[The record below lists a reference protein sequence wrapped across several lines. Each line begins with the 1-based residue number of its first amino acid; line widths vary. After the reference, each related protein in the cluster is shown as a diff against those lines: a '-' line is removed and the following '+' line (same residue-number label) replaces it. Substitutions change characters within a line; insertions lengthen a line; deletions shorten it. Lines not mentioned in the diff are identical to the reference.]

1 MKTTPLHA
9 NPGRVLDALAAVSQ
23 DTGVP
28 LSWDQGVLRVDGR
41 PMHLPDRLVG
51 EDSAL
56 FGIAGILPSVPRG
69 DSRDRLLWRMLQ
81 ETRPS
86 GQQGPALDAELRE
99 KLPHLLPVSDPDG
112 QEALA
117 GALRERYY
125 TRDKAP
131 FLLPLQTDLPY
142 GFSHT
147 KTSIVGGIP
156 TPKASTGY
164 RMFAGDLLP
173 FLCWKGNETDEALLQ
188 ELLDK
193 LNDDSQVTRLD
204 SVLLQAAR
212 QLSGI
217 QGQKALASV
226 LVERNRERLQEDFA
240 YGSFCQPQLDRFQ
253 TDLRTLLATKL
264 PRPDFVRW
272 VTVLIS
278 LHASLLMYRV
288 AVVQSARLDRAVAA
302 AHELPSPGATYKC
315 EGLENCPL
323 AGQLMFRTGT
333 GGYRPVSRRDG
344 CHTSWQRVD
353 GKHLLSLPAT
363 LITANLAAR
372 VWESLGGPPAHRPD
386 LEQLADSLAH
396 DADLR
401 RRFNAGAAA
410 VTVLHHH
417 AHWAQTTRRTKGMPP
432 PSLDELLQAADVRG
446 GRIGLLAL
454 REDVTRLRR
463 SDLRK
468 QSRDV
473 VNQLMLHQVGGLLS
487 RNGTSMT
494 FYEVDEDLLTLL
506 VRLICRDE
514 PVAFELFLS
523 GLAEYGLQPQD
534 APEQERLTQSLERL
548 GLLIRYSDAGEAT
561 YVRYNR

>member
-1 MKTTPLHA
+1 
-9 NPGRVLDALAAVSQ
+9 
-23 DTGVP
+23 
-28 LSWDQGVLRVDGR
+28 VLRVDGR
-41 PMHLPDRLVG
+41 AVHLPDRLVG

-56 FGIAGILPSVPRG
+56 FGIAGMLPSVPRG

-86 GQQGPALDAELRE
+86 GQQVPALDAELRE
-99 KLPHLLPVSDPDG
+99 KLPHLLPVNDPDG

-147 KTSIVGGIP
+147 KTSMVRGNP
-156 TPKASTGY
+156 TPKAYTGY

-173 FLCWKGNETDEALLQ
+173 FLCWTGDETDEGLLQ

-193 LNDDSQVTRLD
+193 LNDDSAVTRLD

-226 LVERNRERLQEDFA
+226 LIERNRERLQEDFA

-253 TDLRTLLATKL
+253 RDLRTLLATKL

-278 LHASLLMYRV
+278 LHASVLMYRV
-288 AVVQSARLDRAVAA
+288 AVVQSSRLDRAIAA
-302 AHELPSPGATYKC
+302 AHELPSPGTEYKC
-315 EGLENCPL
+315 EGLKDCPL
-323 AGQLMFRTGT
+323 AGQLKFRTGT
-333 GGYRPVSRRDG
+333 GGYRPVSRRDA
-344 CHTSWQRVD
+344 CHTSWQKVD
-353 GKHLLSLPAT
+353 GKYLLSLPAT

-386 LEQLADSLAH
+386 LEQLTDSLAG

-401 RRFNAGAAA
+401 RRFNAGVAA
-410 VTVLHHH
+410 VTVLHHQ
-417 AHWAQTTRRTKGMPP
+417 AHWAQTNKRTKDMPR
-432 PSLDELLQAADVRG
+432 PSLDELLHAAGFRG
-446 GRIGLLAL
+446 GRVGLLAL

-506 VRLICRDE
+506 VRLICRNE
-514 PVAFELFLS
+514 PVAFESFLS
-523 GLAEYGLQPQD
+523 GLADYGLQPQD
-534 APEQERLTQSLERL
+534 APEQERLTHSLERL

>member
-1 MKTTPLHA
+1 
-9 NPGRVLDALAAVSQ
+9 
-23 DTGVP
+23 
-28 LSWDQGVLRVDGR
+28 
-41 PMHLPDRLVG
+41 
-51 EDSAL
+51 
-56 FGIAGILPSVPRG
+56 
-69 DSRDRLLWRMLQ
+69 MLQ
-81 ETRPS
+81 ETRPA
-86 GQQGPALDAELRE
+86 GQQAPALDAELRE
-99 KLPHLLPVSDPDG
+99 QLPHLLPVNDPDG

-117 GALRERYY
+117 GALLERYY

-147 KTSIVGGIP
+147 KTSKVRGVP
-156 TPKASTGY
+156 TPKAYTGY

-173 FLCWKGNETDEALLQ
+173 FLCWKGEEPDEALLQ

-193 LNDDSQVTRLD
+193 LNDDSAVTRLD

-212 QLSGI
+212 QLSGVR
-217 QGQKALASV
+217 GQKALASV
-226 LVERNRERLQEDFA
+226 LVERNRQRLQEDFA

-253 TDLRTLLATKL
+253 NDLRTLLATEL

-278 LHASLLMYRV
+278 LHTSVLMYRV
-288 AVVQSARLDRAVAA
+288 AVVQAARLDRAVAA
-302 AHELPSPGATYKC
+302 AHELPAPGTAYEC
-315 EGLENCPL
+315 EGLEDCPL

-333 GGYRPVSRRDG
+333 GGYRPVSRRDA
-344 CHTSWQRVD
+344 CHTSWQKVD
-353 GKHLLSLPAT
+353 GKYLLSLPAT
-363 LITANLAAR
+363 LVTANLAAR
-372 VWESLGGPPAHRPD
+372 VWESLGGPTAHRPD
-386 LEQLADSLAH
+386 LEQLADRLAC

-401 RRFNAGAAA
+401 RHFNAGTAA
-410 VTVLHHH
+410 VAVLHHH
-417 AHWAQTTRRTKGMPP
+417 AHWAQTTMRTKGMPAP
-432 PSLDELLQAADVRG
+432 TLDELRQAADIG
-446 GRIGLLAL
+446 GSRIGLLAL

-473 VNQLMLHQVGGLLS
+473 VNQLMLHQMGGLLS

-514 PVAFELFLS
+514 PVAFESFLS

-534 APEQERLTQSLERL
+534 APEHERLTQSLERL
-548 GLLIRYSDAGEAT
+548 GLLVRYSDAGEAT

>member
-1 MKTTPLHA
+1 MTMAPLHA
-9 NPGRVLDALAAVSQ
+9 YPGRVLEALEAVSR

-28 LSWDQGVLRVDGR
+28 LSWDGGVLRIDGR
-41 PMHLPDRLVG
+41 PVRLPDKLVG

-56 FGIAGILPSVPRG
+56 FGISGMLPSVPRG
-69 DSRDRLLWRMLQ
+69 DSRDRLLWRILQ
-81 ETRPS
+81 ETRPT
-86 GQQGPALDAELRE
+86 GQQPQELDAELYE
-99 KLPHLLPVSDPDG
+99 QLPDLLQVNDPDG

-131 FLLPLQTDLPY
+131 FLLPLQTDLPF
-142 GFSHT
+142 GFNHT
-147 KTSIVGGIP
+147 KTSKVRGVPKP
-156 TPKASTGY
+156 TASTGY

-173 FLCWKGNETDEALLQ
+173 FLCWNGREPGEALLQ
-188 ELLDK
+188 KLLDK
-193 LNDDSQVTRLD
+193 LNDDSKVTRLD

-212 QLSGI
+212 QLSGVR
-217 QGQKALASV
+217 GQKALASV
-226 LVERNRERLQEDFA
+226 LIERNRQRLAEDFA

-253 TDLRTLLATKL
+253 RDLRTLLATKL

-278 LHASLLMYRV
+278 LHASVLMYRV

-302 AHELPSPGATYKC
+302 AHELPTPGAAYTC
-315 EGLENCPL
+315 EGLKDCPL
-323 AGQLMFRTGT
+323 AGQLKFRTGT
-333 GGYRPVSRRDG
+333 GGYRPVSRRDA
-344 CHTSWQRVD
+344 CHTSWQKVD
-353 GKHLLSLPAT
+353 GKQLLSLPAT

-372 VWESLGGPPAHRPD
+372 VWESLGGPGGHRPD
-386 LEQLADSLAH
+386 LDGLTDRLAC

-401 RRFNAGAAA
+401 RRFNAGVAA

-417 AHWAQTTRRTKGMPP
+417 AHWAQTSRRTKGMPSP
-432 PSLDELLQAADVRG
+432 TLDELLQAADVGG
-446 GRIGLLAL
+446 GRSGLLAL
-454 REDVTRLRR
+454 REDVTRSRR

-506 VRLICRDE
+506 VRLICQDE
-514 PVAFELFLS
+514 PLAFESFLS

-534 APEQERLTQSLERL
+534 ASEHERLTQSLERL
-548 GLLIRYSDAGEAT
+548 GLLVRYSDAGEAT

>member
-1 MKTTPLHA
+1 MTTTPLHA
-9 NPGRVLDALAAVSQ
+9 NPGHVLEALAAISQ
-23 DTGVP
+23 DTQVP
-28 LSWDQGVLRVDGR
+28 LSWDQGVLRVHGR
-41 PMHLPDRLVG
+41 PVRLPDRLVG

-56 FGIAGILPSVPRG
+56 FGIAGMLPSVPRG

-86 GQQGPALDAELRE
+86 GQQVPALDAELSE
-99 KLPHLLPVSDPDG
+99 KLPHLLPVNDPDG

-147 KTSIVGGIP
+147 KTSMVRGVP

-173 FLCWKGNETDEALLQ
+173 FLCWKGNGTDEALLQ
-188 ELLDK
+188 KLLDE
-193 LNDDSQVTRLD
+193 LNNDSAVTRLD

-212 QLSGI
+212 QLSGV

-226 LVERNRERLQEDFA
+226 LVERNRERLQKDFA

-253 TDLRTLLATKL
+253 RDLRTLLATKL

-278 LHASLLMYRV
+278 LHASVLMYRV
-288 AVVQSARLDRAVAA
+288 AVVQSTRLDRAVAA
-302 AHELPSPGATYKC
+302 AHELPSPSTAYKC
-315 EGLENCPL
+315 EGLKDCPL

-333 GGYRPVSRRDG
+333 GGYRPVSRRDA

-353 GKHLLSLPAT
+353 GKYLLSLPAT

-372 VWESLGGPPAHRPD
+372 VWESLGGPPANRPD
-386 LEQLADSLAH
+386 LERLADSLAQ

-401 RRFNAGAAA
+401 RGFNTGAAA
-410 VTVLHHH
+410 VAVLHHH
-417 AHWAQTTRRTKGMPP
+417 AHWAQTTKQTKGMLP
-432 PSLDELLQAADVRG
+432 PSLDELLQAAG
-446 GRIGLLAL
+446 IHSGRSGLLAL

-463 SDLRK
+463 SELRK

-506 VRLICRDE
+506 VRLICQDE
-514 PVAFELFLS
+514 PVALESFLS
-523 GLAEYGLQPQD
+523 GLADYGLQPQD
-534 APEQERLTQSLERL
+534 APEQQRLTQSLERL

>member
-1 MKTTPLHA
+1 M
-9 NPGRVLDALAAVSQ
+9 R
-23 DTGVP
+23 
-28 LSWDQGVLRVDGR
+28 
-41 PMHLPDRLVG
+41 LPDKLVG

-56 FGIAGILPSVPRG
+56 FGIAGMLPSVPRG

-81 ETRPS
+81 ETRPA
-86 GQQGPALDAELRE
+86 GQQAPALDAELYE
-99 KLPHLLPVSDPDG
+99 QLPDLLRVNDPDG

-147 KTSIVGGIP
+147 KRSTVQGVP
-156 TPKASTGY
+156 TPKAYTGY

-173 FLCWKGNETDEALLQ
+173 FLCWKGEKPDEALLQ

-193 LNDDSQVTRLD
+193 LNDDSAVTRLD

-212 QLSGI
+212 QLSGVRD
-217 QGQKALASV
+217 QKALADV
-226 LVERNRERLQEDFA
+226 LIDRNLDRLGEDFA

-253 TDLRTLLATKL
+253 RDLRTLLATEL

-302 AHELPSPGATYKC
+302 AHELPTPGAAYRC
-315 EGLENCPL
+315 EGLANCPL

-333 GGYRPVSRRDG
+333 GGYRPVSRRDA
-344 CHTSWQRVD
+344 CHTSWQKVD

-372 VWESLGGPPAHRPD
+372 VWESLGGPAAHRPD
-386 LEQLADSLAH
+386 LTRLADGLAG
-396 DADLR
+396 DAELR

-417 AHWAQTTRRTKGMPP
+417 AHWAQTTMRTKGMPHP
-432 PSLDELLQAADVRG
+432 TLEELLQAADVGG
-446 GRIGLLAL
+446 GRSGLLAL
-454 REDVTRLRR
+454 RENVTRLRR

-506 VRLICRDE
+506 VRLVCRDE
-514 PVAFELFLS
+514 PVSFESFLS

-534 APEQERLTQSLERL
+534 AAERERLTQSLERL
-548 GLLIRYSDAGEAT
+548 GLLVRFSDAGEAT